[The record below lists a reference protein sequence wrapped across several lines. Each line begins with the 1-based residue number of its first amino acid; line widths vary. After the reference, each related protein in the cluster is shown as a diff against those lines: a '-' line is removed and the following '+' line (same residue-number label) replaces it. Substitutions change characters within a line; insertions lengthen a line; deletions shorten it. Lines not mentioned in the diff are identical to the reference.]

1 MAQQNQSDGTMEIIM
16 VIIALLVAGWLISHF
31 FGNDIAAG
39 YLWVKMQWVKLY
51 MLVFNNDTLNIA
63 YNSIDIYT
71 PKEWTYSRISDLAEN
86 LKFYIAVPLI
96 IIFGIFSYSVINK
109 NPSEKF
115 SRVLSRKKLL
125 KSEVTLW
132 PWVYPILNLDLAKE
146 PIDKGKWAMN
156 KKPLDFCKKYNLL
169 IENNNLDG
177 DRAEKLFSSQLGAL
191 WDGHE
196 NLPNYAKALFACFI
210 AQICNDKDGSRDGLK
225 QLALTMDSTPN
236 YEWVDGLI
244 KKHINYKLVKE
255 ATSKNA
261 YTINVLCSV
270 LEAARLTGVLPPSYF
285 IWLRPI
291 DPVLWSA
298 LNCVGR
304 RTPFCEIA
312 GIFGHNLAE
321 KQAGHPMEKPYVQNA
336 VEALKKAL
344 EDVKID

>member
-1 MAQQNQSDGTMEIIM
+1 MAQQNQSDGTMELIM
-16 VIIALLVAGWLISHF
+16 IIIALLVAGWIITHF

-51 MLVFNNDTLNIA
+51 LMVFSNDTLNIA

-71 PKEWTYSRISDLAEN
+71 PKEWTYSRISDLADS

-96 IIFGIFSYSVINK
+96 VIFGLFSFSVINK
-109 NPSEKF
+109 NPAEKF
-115 SRVLSRKKLL
+115 SRILSRKKLL
-125 KSEVTLW
+125 QSEVVLW
-132 PWVYPILNLDLAKE
+132 PWVYPILKLDLAKE

-156 KKPLDFCKKYNLL
+156 KKPLDFCRKYNLL

-196 NLPNYAKALFACFI
+196 SLPNYAKALFACFI

-225 QLALTMDSTPN
+225 QLALTMDGTPN

-244 KKHINYKLVKE
+244 KKHINNKLVKE
-255 ATSKNA
+255 SISKNA
-261 YTINVLCSV
+261 YTINVLCNV
-270 LEAARLTGVLPPSYF
+270 LETARLTGVLPPSYF
-285 IWLRPI
+285 IWLRPV

-304 RTPFCEIA
+304 RTPFCEVA
-312 GIFGHNLAE
+312 GIFGHSLAE
-321 KQAGHPMEKPYVQNA
+321 KIAGHPMEKPYVQNA